1 MNVFSKKTKKMKKSK
16 KKKQIENFFF
26 YLLKCRLSIYLSLFS
41 MSSVPASASASTSDR
56 VIIKSS
62 QGFNKCG
69 IRNYLLYIPAFKNR
83 DDTTVENVIPHWT
96 GGLKSFFIIP
106 QQFNYEWFCYLVGDI
121 NEPDM
126 DCGTSATH
134 KVYRDGDSF
143 IQNVLTP
150 NVVQICK
157 NVCIPR
163 DNIDGSLIEMFIA
176 GAKMSTSEA
185 VLKIWQTLVRE
196 TIKQIQI
203 QKEEDEEME

>member
-1 MNVFSKKTKKMKKSK
+1 MT
-16 KKKQIENFFF
+16 
-26 YLLKCRLSIYLSLFS
+26 
-41 MSSVPASASASTSDR
+41 SVPASASDR
-56 VIIKSS
+56 VIIKPS

-96 GGLKSFFIIP
+96 DGLKSFFIIP
-106 QQFNYEWFCYLVGDI
+106 QQFDYEWFCYLIHEI

-126 DCGTSATH
+126 EYGKSATH

-150 NVVQICK
+150 NVVQICQ
-157 NVCIPR
+157 NICIPR
-163 DNIDGSLIEMFIA
+163 DNVDGSLIEMFIA

-185 VLKIWQTLVRE
+185 VLKTWQTLVRE

-203 QKEEDEEME
+203 VKKEEETEEEAEKEE

>member
-1 MNVFSKKTKKMKKSK
+1 
-16 KKKQIENFFF
+16 
-26 YLLKCRLSIYLSLFS
+26 
-41 MSSVPASASASTSDR
+41 MSSFNR
-56 VIIKSS
+56 VTIKPS
-62 QGFNKCG
+62 QAFNKCG

-96 GGLKSFFIIP
+96 DGLKSFFIIP
-106 QQFNYEWFCYLVGDI
+106 QQFDYEWFCYLVSDV

-126 DCGTSATH
+126 EYGTSATH

-150 NVVQICK
+150 NVVQICQ

-163 DNIDGSLIEMFIA
+163 GSVDGSLIEMFIA

-185 VLKIWQTLVRE
+185 VLKTWQTLVRE
-196 TIKQIQI
+196 TIKQNQN
-203 QKEEDEEME
+203 KEEAKEEMEEETEEEDECSKDPTCDFYRDDSYSQSTATTDCSGDPIYNSDIDSD